1 MYFVSEFFN
10 PAQISEIKIFGNNV
24 FSSTMVGAE
33 KYEYDEVDGVE
44 KNDGA
49 CGVKG
54 Y

>member
-1 MYFVSEFFN
+1 
-10 PAQISEIKIFGNNV
+10 
-24 FSSTMVGAE
+24 MVGAE